1 MKVEQK
7 QPAAPPTRIDV
18 EKNDSVAREP
28 KSRRIQTKTGEGADE
43 FDEAFLVAFTPG
55 DSENPLNWSNKLKW
69 GITAAVSSTGF
80 VRIMVSTVRSG
91 AHART
96 DANETCGR

>member
-7 QPAAPPTRIDV
+7 QPAAPPTAIDV
-18 EKNDSVAREP
+18 EKNGSVARES
-28 KSRRIQTKTGEGADE
+28 KSRRIQTKTGEGADG

-55 DSENPLNWSNKLKW
+55 DLEDPLNWSNKLKW

-80 VRIMVSTVRSG
+80 VRIMVSTVRLG

-96 DANETCGR
+96 DANQTYGR